1 MSIIRRK
8 TREVAIGHL
17 PLGSDHPIRI
27 QSMTNTDTLNTE
39 ACVKQIITLTEAG
52 SEYVRLTVPSVKEA
66 YNLENIRREIEKKG
80 IKTPLIA
87 DIHYTPQAAF
97 IAADYVHKIRIN
109 PGNFGCT
116 KHTKTPVYTS
126 SQYQDELKTVKEK
139 LSQLLEKLKR
149 NSVALRIGVNHGS
162 LSDRIMDRFG
172 NTVEGMVFSSIELID
187 MSRELDFHQIVV
199 SMKASHPMIM
209 IEAYR
214 LLVQEMDK
222 RKMDYPLH
230 LGVTEAGFGFE
241 GRIKSAVG
249 IGALLLEGLGDTLR
263 VSLTEPPE
271 EEIPVARKL
280 VQFLKESSLFE
291 KPSQAPFFQSSL
303 KTTDYLKHLSHT
315 ATPLVGFAFSTPG
328 LSVQKQK
335 SARQLDFVQTHADK
349 LILVKQ
355 DSQKTESLPD
365 IEFKAQPDRTFQKE
379 FLNLIPTGKDLITL
393 LTHREI
399 QAFSKDIILNY
410 PIEKTE
416 EDQLLLYA
424 MELGY
429 ILSRIRP
436 FGILLSGKTENETLL
451 LDFIFEVL
459 QALKLRI
466 TKTEFIS
473 CPTCGR
479 TQFDLISTAKKVK
492 AATEHLKGLK
502 IGVMGCIVNGPGEM
516 ADADYGYVGSGPG
529 KVTLFKGKEIIARN
543 IPHEEAVLLLI
554 EQIKKDGRWQ
564 DPLL

>member
-8 TREVAIGHL
+8 TREVYIGHI
-17 PLGSDHPIRI
+17 PLGSNHPVRI
-27 QSMTNTDTLNTE
+27 QSMTNTDSLDTE
-39 ACVKQIITLTEAG
+39 ACVKQIISLTEAG
-52 SEYVRLTVPSVKEA
+52 SEFVRLTVPSVKEA
-66 YNLENIRREIEKKG
+66 MNLENIRREIEKRG

-87 DIHYTPQAAF
+87 DIHYTTQAAL
-97 IAADYVHKIRIN
+97 IAADYVQKIRIN

-116 KHTKTPVYTS
+116 KHTKTPVYTA
-126 SQYQDELKTVKEK
+126 SQYQNELQMVKEK
-139 LSQLLEKLKR
+139 LSQLIEKLKR
-149 NSVALRIGVNHGS
+149 NTVALRIGVNHGS

-172 NTVEGMVFSSIELID
+172 NTVKGMVFSAIELLE
-187 MSRELDFHQIVV
+187 MTRELDFHEIVV

-214 LLVQEMDK
+214 ELVQEMDR

-249 IGALLLEGLGDTLR
+249 IGALVLEGLGDTLR
-263 VSLTEPPE
+263 VSLTEPPV
-271 EEIPVARKL
+271 EEIPVAKKL
-280 VQFLKESSLFE
+280 VQFLQTSVLFE
-291 KPSQAPFFQSSL
+291 KPSQTPFFQSSVL
-303 KTTDYLKHLSHT
+303 TTDYAKEFSHA
-315 ATPLVGFAFSTPG
+315 ATPLVGFTLSGQVIPG
-328 LSVQKQK
+328 QK
-335 SARQLDFVQTHADK
+335 SGRTPDFVQISPDK
-349 LILVKQ
+349 LILLKQ
-355 DSQKTESLPD
+355 KSQENELLPALAFKTKSDED
-365 IEFKAQPDRTFQKE
+365 FQKN
-379 FLNLIPTGKDLITL
+379 FLNLIPVGKQFIDLL
-393 LTHREI
+393 LHNEI
-399 QAFSKDIILNY
+399 QPHSQNVILNY
-410 PIEKTE
+410 SIEKND
-416 EDQLLLYA
+416 EDQFLLYA
-424 MELGY
+424 MELGF
-429 ILSRIRP
+429 ILSHIKP
-436 FGILLSGKTENETLL
+436 FGILLSGNTKNVPLL

-502 IGVMGCIVNGPGEM
+502 IAVMGCIVNGPGEM

-564 DPLL
+564 DAPSEK